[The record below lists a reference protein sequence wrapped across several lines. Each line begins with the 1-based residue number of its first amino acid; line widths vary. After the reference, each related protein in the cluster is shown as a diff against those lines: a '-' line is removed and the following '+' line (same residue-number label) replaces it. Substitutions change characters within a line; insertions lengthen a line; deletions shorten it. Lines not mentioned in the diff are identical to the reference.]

1 MNFVFTEKKM
11 SSSDDLRAYAE
22 KKIGKLEKLF
32 RGEATAYVTFR
43 VERNRNIAEVTVN
56 ANGMFYRASES
67 TNDMYVSIDAAV
79 AALTRQV
86 RKYKTR
92 LEKRIHENVLDA
104 DFAAAVPVAEEDHLQ
119 LTQLRHRGQHPL
131 RQLLIRQLLLRVAE
145 GDVGGD
151 VGAPAAAQG
160 VAHGGLQPGHHG
172 VQSLP
177 VVNVAQKVPIQVDGQ
192 GEAQLAGSH
201 EHRQAYPPP
210 S

>member
-32 RGEATAYVTFR
+32 RGESTAYVTFR

-56 ANGMFYRASES
+56 SNGMFYRASES

-104 DFAAAVPVAEEDHLQ
+104 DFAAAVPIAEEEETEFKVIRTKRFSIKPMSVDEAILQMNLVDH
-119 LTQLRHRGQHPL
+119 TFFAFRNEDENGAFSVVYKRN
-131 RQLLIRQLLLRVAE
+131 
-145 GDVGGD
+145 DGGY
-151 VGAPAAAQG
+151 G
-160 VAHGGLQPGHHG
+160 
-172 VQSLP
+172 
-177 VVNVAQKVPIQVDGQ
+177 IIVD
-192 GEAQLAGSH
+192 H
-201 EHRQAYPPP
+201 D
-210 S
+210 

>member
-32 RGEATAYVTFR
+32 RGEPTAYVTFR

-104 DFAAAVPVAEEDHLQ
+104 DFVPAVPVAEEEEKEFKVIRTKRFSIKPMSVDEAILQ
-119 LTQLRHRGQHPL
+119 MN
-131 RQLLIRQLLLRVAE
+131 LLEHDFYVFRNQDE
-145 GDVGGD
+145 D
-151 VGAPAAAQG
+151 GAFA
-160 VAHGGLQPGHHG
+160 
-172 VQSLP
+172 
-177 VVNVAQKVPIQVDGQ
+177 VVYR
-192 GEAQLAGSH
+192 
-201 EHRQAYPPP
+201 RQAGDYGLIVD
-210 S
+210 SDLDE

>member
-32 RGEATAYVTFR
+32 RGESTAYVTFR
-43 VERNRNIAEVTVN
+43 VERNRNIAEVTVSS
-56 ANGMFYRASES
+56 NGMFYRASES

-104 DFAAAVPVAEEDHLQ
+104 DFAAAVPVAEEEETEFKVIRTKRFSIKPMSVDEAILQ
-119 LTQLRHRGQHPL
+119 MN
-131 RQLLIRQLLLRVAE
+131 LLEHDFYLFENIDT
-145 GDVGGD
+145 GDVNVVYARKEGGY
-151 VGAPAAAQG
+151 
-160 VAHGGLQPGHHG
+160 GLLEPE
-172 VQSLP
+172 
-177 VVNVAQKVPIQVDGQ
+177 K
-192 GEAQLAGSH
+192 E
-201 EHRQAYPPP
+201 
-210 S
+210 